1 MKAAHTSSV
10 VGVFHYF
17 RSMALLRKIWI
28 LLLLVLSFC
37 NVRSQTLEQAFQ
49 LYQKHNNPEALE
61 MYEQLTKVDSTAA
74 AANFMIG
81 KIYAEVKNFSGA
93 VQKLQKAIEID
104 RDGTVVSGWSHAY
117 LGQIYYQTGDFRKV
131 AWELNKAI
139 ELNMN
144 EVSVD
149 FAQSQLMG
157 LMADEAKFDSAAA
170 LARILMNKHME
181 NPEPY
186 MVLGT
191 IHLYTHR
198 PDSAVFYL
206 HAAIKLNDDKSWVS
220 AWAHVHLGE
229 TYLSVGD
236 IEDAAYELNNAVRLN
251 KAPSSVKFAQRL
263 LDSMNYLSPVE
274 SPKLKNLAAPK
285 WIVIEGA
292 SITYYFQDT
301 AGRGAKIQRYIA
313 EHELAY
319 LKINEVFQSV
329 IPKKMKLYVWDN
341 RELAKRILNRELGST
356 NARVCTSNVAFDETV
371 GHEMTHTF
379 SFWSF
384 GAPNTFSSRFI
395 NEGLAVAFDQDEHN
409 KVEAAKKA
417 MAGKKFTGVLDFWK
431 TEDMD
436 EKVLNPVA
444 GAFVDFLYRKSTPE
458 QFKSVVKDQSQ
469 ANAERTFGAEQFQ
482 QLVKQF
488 DKQMRTK

>member
-1 MKAAHTSSV
+1 M
-10 VGVFHYF
+10 
-17 RSMALLRKIWI
+17 
-28 LLLLVLSFC
+28 VLSFC

-61 MYEQLTKVDSTAA
+61 MYEQLTKVDSTAG

-81 KIYAEVKNFSGA
+81 KIYAEVKNFSDA
-93 VQKLQKAIEID
+93 VSKLQKAIEID
-104 RDGTVVSGWSHAY
+104 KEGSAISGWSHAY
-117 LGQIYYQTGDFRKV
+117 LGQIFYQTGDFRKV
-131 AWELNKAI
+131 EWELNKAI

-144 EVSVD
+144 DVSVD

-170 LARILMNKHME
+170 LARVLMNKHVE

-186 MVLGT
+186 MVIGT

-206 HAAIKLNDDKSWVS
+206 HEAIKLNDDKSWVS
-220 AWAHVHLGE
+220 GWAHVHLGE
-229 TYLSVGD
+229 TYLTVGD
-236 IEDAAYELNNAVRLN
+236 IEDAAYELNNAIRLN

-274 SPKLKNLAAPK
+274 SPKLKNLTAPK
-285 WIVIEGA
+285 WIVIEGTN
-292 SITYYFQDT
+292 ITYYFQDT
-301 AGRGAKIQRYIA
+301 AARHAKIQRYIA

-329 IPKKMKLYVWDN
+329 MPKKMKLYVWDN
-341 RELAKRILNRELGST
+341 RELAKKITSRELGFS
-356 NARVCTSNVAFDETV
+356 NVRVCSSNVAFDETV

-379 SFWSF
+379 CFWSF
-384 GAPNTFSSRFI
+384 GTPITFTSRFI
-395 NEGLAVAFDQDEHN
+395 TEGLAGAFDQDEHN
-409 KVEAAKKA
+409 KIETAKKA
-417 MAGKKFTGVLDFWK
+417 IAGKKYTSVLDYWK

-444 GAFVDFLYRKSTPE
+444 GAFVDFLYHKSTTE
-458 QFKSVVKDQSQ
+458 QFKSLIQDQSQ
-469 ANAERTFGAEQFQ
+469 TNAENTFGTSQFE

-488 DKQMRTK
+488 DKQMKTK